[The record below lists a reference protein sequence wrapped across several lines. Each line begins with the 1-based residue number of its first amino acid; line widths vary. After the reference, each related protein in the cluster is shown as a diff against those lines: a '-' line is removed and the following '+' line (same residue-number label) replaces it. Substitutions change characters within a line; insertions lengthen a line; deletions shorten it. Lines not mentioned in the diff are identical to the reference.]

1 MAGAMTSRQRSIAAA
16 RREKV
21 DTIPVSPRLGYA
33 STLHFGSNDMFAHLR
48 LKNVYDYDPHIILPG
63 NHYPFFHP
71 FSTFKDK
78 PQVSVEISISPGDRT
93 RTVKKRYRTP
103 NGPLTEEYMVPMPG
117 HEEFG
122 ESPNPIHKEFL
133 VKDHTDLPRLRHL
146 MPEPDSTLA
155 VDIRNVSEV
164 VGEEALCLATVYG
177 ALDHQAG
184 AVMGLDD
191 IMVAYYQDRD
201 FADELIGM
209 FHSQLMEQTR
219 VLLEAG
225 VRHLF
230 CPYYYHSLSAG
241 WSPEIF
247 RDWFVPLIAEQADLI
262 HSYEGLMFYYDDG
275 KHMEILPFLVEAGV
289 DVVETCTPPP
299 VGDFDLVEAKRLFG
313 DRITFKGYIDLIYV
327 LQKGGVDDV
336 REAVRFACETGG
348 AGGGF
353 ILGTSD
359 SIRSGTPKENI
370 DAYFRYGRE
379 FGGQ

>member
-1 MAGAMTSRQRSIAAA
+1 MLAAA
-16 RREKV
+16 RRQDI
-21 DTIPVSPRLGYA
+21 DTIPITPRTAYA
-33 STLHFGSNDMFAHLR
+33 AKLHFGDNDLFADLR
-48 LKNVYDYDPHIILPG
+48 LKTVYDYDPQIIIG
-63 NHYPFFHP
+63 CNAYPFFDP
-71 FSTFKDK
+71 YADFRETRD
-78 PQVSVEISISPGDRT
+78 VRLEISIGEADRT
-93 RTVKKRYRTP
+93 RRVSKRYQTP
-103 NGPLTEEYMVPMPG
+103 DGTLSEEFLVPMPG
-117 HEEFG
+117 NPEYG
-122 ESPNPIHKEFL
+122 ENPNPVHLEYL
-133 VKDHTDLPRLRHL
+133 VKDPEDLLRLRHL
-146 MPEPDSTLA
+146 MPA
-155 VDIRNVSEV
+155 VDPDAAVRFRNIEGV
-164 VGEEALCLATVYG
+164 VCEQGLCLATVYG

-184 AVMGLDD
+184 SVVSMED
-191 IMVAYYQDRD
+191 IMIGIIERPGFVS
-201 FADELIGM
+201 ELIGL
-209 FHSQLMEQTR
+209 FQEQIIAQTR
-219 VLLEAG
+219 ALLEGG
-225 VRHLF
+225 VKNFF
-230 CPYYYHSLSAG
+230 CPYYYHSISAG
-241 WSPEIF
+241 WSPDHY
-247 RDWFVPLIAEQADLI
+247 RSWFLPLVSEQVALV
-262 HSYEGLMFYYDDG
+262 HSYDGLMFYYDDG